1 MAQRNTKR
9 EPAAEIP
16 GLPRAARRSFPE
28 LMADTSEPSSWIRG
42 EVQRHLGEVRAAA
55 LTREFVD
62 LALAERVAG
71 GLCALL
77 DGLDHDTPDTARN
90 AVYAAARYFALHDD
104 GNPDLDSVVGFHDDA
119 EVLNAVARYLGRQ
132 DLVIELE

>member
-1 MAQRNTKR
+1 MD
-9 EPAAEIP
+9 
-16 GLPRAARRSFPE
+16 PRRGVAPPRRGVESRCP
-28 LMADTSEPSSWIRG
+28 LTPRVRRASPSRS
-42 EVQRHLGEVRAAA
+42 
-55 LTREFVD
+55 
-62 LALAERVAG
+62 VAG

-77 DGLDHDTPDTARN
+77 NSLNHRDTPDTARN